1 MNTAIFD
8 LIKGQ
13 GGLGLTSPALAQT
26 ADAKASLAKAL
37 SQVKALP
44 VATPPLD
51 AGFPASWLDNVTRE
65 LEQNF
70 SQLND
75 TEQTLTQKLADV
87 LPSISHTS
95 IANRIEG
102 APNGCADLA
111 LLTGSLTGELEGPLL
126 GLQNAGAFF
135 LTQINAYLAG
145 SLNDSALM
153 QALNGQ
159 LAALAPLSEFITT
172 LFSKEQALQDTL
184 INTIAAS
191 SLAQTLTL
199 LWDNPC
205 AKALLNETLPPEL
218 KALLP

>member
-44 VATPPLD
+44 VATPPLE
-51 AGFPASWLDNVTRE
+51 AGFPSSWLDSVTRE
-65 LEQNF
+65 LEQSL

-75 TEQTLTQKLADV
+75 TEQVLAQKLSDV
-87 LPSISHTS
+87 LPNISHAS
-95 IANRIEG
+95 IAGRLEG
-102 APNGCADLA
+102 VPNGCADLA

-135 LTQINAYLAG
+135 LTQIDAYLAD
-145 SLNDSALM
+145 SVNASALM
-153 QALNGQ
+153 LAINGQ
-159 LAALAPLSEFITT
+159 LTALTPLSAFVST

-184 INTIAAS
+184 INTIGAS

-205 AKALLNETLPPEL
+205 AKALLAQTLPPKL

>member
-65 LEQNF
+65 LEQ
-70 SQLND
+70 SLLQLNG

-87 LPSISHTS
+87 LPNISHAS
-95 IANRIEG
+95 IVNRIEG

-126 GLQNAGAFF
+126 GLQRAGAFF

-145 SLNDSALM
+145 SMNDSALM
-153 QALNGQ
+153 QAFNGQ
-159 LAALAPLSEFITT
+159 LAALVPLSEFIST
-172 LFSKEQALQDTL
+172 LFNKEQALQDTL